1 VSGFSADWLALR
13 EPADQRARNP
23 GIVHILARSFADAE
37 AVSVCDLG
45 CGTGSSLRA
54 LAPILPLRQR
64 WRLIDSDGALLA
76 AARTVLAAWA
86 DEADG
91 DLRLRAGDREID
103 VSLMEADLND
113 GLDRLLPT
121 DVQLVTSSA
130 LIDLVSEKWLDDLV
144 AAARRRGS
152 LLLMALS
159 YAGIERWQPAH
170 AADVAMLDAF
180 NAHQRRDKG
189 FGPAL
194 GRTAAEVLSRKL
206 KQAGYEVVLA
216 PSSWQLAAGRDAALM
231 SLLVQGI
238 AAAVAETGE
247 VESARITAWLAAR
260 RKTAWAEIAH
270 IDLFARL
277 P

>member
-64 WRLIDSDGALLA
+64 WQLIDSDGALLA

-86 DEADG
+86 DEADE
-91 DLRLRAGDREID
+91 DLRLRAGDREIN
-103 VSLMEADLND
+103 VSLVEADLND
-113 GLDRLLPT
+113 GLDSLLPA

-130 LIDLVSEKWLDDLV
+130 LIDLVSEAWLDDLV

-152 LLLMALS
+152 LLLMALA

-170 AADVAMLDAF
+170 AVDAAMLDAF

-216 PSSWQLAAGRDAALM
+216 PSPWQLTAGRDAALM
-231 SLLVQGI
+231 SLLVEGI

-247 VESARITAWLAAR
+247 VASARIAAWLAAR
-260 RKTAWAEIAH
+260 RKAAWAEIAH